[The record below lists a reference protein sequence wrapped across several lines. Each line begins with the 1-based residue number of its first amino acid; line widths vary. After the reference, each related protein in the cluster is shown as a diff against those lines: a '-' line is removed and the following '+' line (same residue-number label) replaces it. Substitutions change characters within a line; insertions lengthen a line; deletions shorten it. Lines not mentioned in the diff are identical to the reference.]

1 MKKQLTQSQKKKK
14 SFGQAFILWL
24 KKDGPAWL
32 MIAPLLII
40 GIVFVFEPLVIGIK
54 TSFFETRGFEC
65 VKFIGLDNYKDI
77 ISDSVFVKAMINTIK
92 YALWS
97 IVLGLFVPVVVAVAL
112 NEIVH
117 GKGFFRFATYF
128 PCILPGVVTAVMWV
142 IMFDPGSGGLLNYLR
157 SFMGLPALQW
167 LNDPNMT
174 IRLIVVT
181 MTWGGFGST
190 AILYLADLQSINTD
204 LYEAI
209 SLDGGGIW
217 TKLRTI
223 TFPHMSGMI
232 KMLFIMQII
241 SVFQIFYQP
250 LTMTG
255 GGPNNA
261 SISLTQVAYNYAFK
275 TMEMGKSTATSVL
288 TALMIMIFSIFYM
301 RIKSKNMNE

>member
-1 MKKQLTQSQKKKK
+1 MKKQLTQSQKKEK
-14 SFGQAFILWL
+14 SFGKAFILWL

-77 ISDSVFVKAMINTIK
+77 ISDSVFVKAMMNTIK

-142 IMFDPGSGGLLNYLR
+142 IMFDPGNGGLLNYLR

-301 RIKSKNMNE
+301 KIKSKNMNE